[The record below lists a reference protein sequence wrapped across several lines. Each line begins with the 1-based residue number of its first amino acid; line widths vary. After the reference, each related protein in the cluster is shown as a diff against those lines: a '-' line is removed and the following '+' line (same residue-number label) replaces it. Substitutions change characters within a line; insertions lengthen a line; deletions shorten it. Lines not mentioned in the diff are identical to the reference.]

1 MNNLFL
7 DDQNNSAKEKFGNG
21 DESGRKPGSR
31 RGAADPRAAE
41 QPKFCATENMT
52 DRVFV
57 RR

>member
-7 DDQNNSAKEKFGNG
+7 DDRNNSTKEKFGNG
-21 DESGRKPGSR
+21 DENGRKPGSR
-31 RGAADPRAAE
+31 RRGSRSRAAE